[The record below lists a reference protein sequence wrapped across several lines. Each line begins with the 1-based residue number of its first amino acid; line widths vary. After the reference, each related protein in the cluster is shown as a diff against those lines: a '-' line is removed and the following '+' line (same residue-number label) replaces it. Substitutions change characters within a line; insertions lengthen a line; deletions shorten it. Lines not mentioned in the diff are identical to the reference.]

1 MERLIEFATQHYYL
15 VGAWVLTLLILLATE
30 KRKAG
35 KSVTPAEATRLIN
48 KEAGV
53 VLDIRTR
60 KEWDTGRITNAH
72 HIPLAD
78 LDRRMSELDKFKEK
92 PVIVV
97 CNLGQAAG
105 TAAKKLKAA
114 GFQQVV
120 RLSGGMTEWKGQ
132 NMPIIK

>member
-1 MERLIEFATQHYYL
+1 
-15 VGAWVLTLLILLATE
+15 
-30 KRKAG
+30 
-35 KSVTPAEATRLIN
+35 
-48 KEAGV
+48 
-53 VLDIRTR
+53 
-60 KEWDTGRITNAH
+60 
-72 HIPLAD
+72 
-78 LDRRMSELDKFKEK
+78 MSELDKFKDK